1 MLRLENIIKIYETGD
16 NRVVALNGVSIDFRK
31 NEFVSILGPSGCG
44 KTTMLNIIGGL
55 DQYTTG
61 DLIIDGVST
70 KHYTDA
76 DWDSYRNH
84 SIGFVFQN
92 YNLIPHQT
100 VLKNVELALT
110 LSGVSKI
117 ERKKRAIEALER
129 VGLSDQVNKKP
140 NQLSGG
146 QMQRVAI
153 ARALVNNPEIL
164 LADEPT
170 GALDTQTSIQIM
182 EILKEIAKDK
192 LVIMVT
198 HNPDLA
204 LEYSTRIIK
213 VLDGKVIDDSNPYII
228 ENFETKVQTK
238 KQKKEKKVSMSFLT
252 ALSLSLNNLFTKK
265 ARTIMVAFAGSIGI
279 IGIALILSLSS
290 GFQMYIDKVQEDTLS
305 TYPLTIEKN
314 NVDMSSV
321 LESMVGKGQLEEHEL
336 DKIYS
341 NDIMLDMFSSV
352 MSQVYTNNLRE
363 FKQHIENDPE
373 FNEHV
378 NAISYTYAMNINVYA
393 ADTSGEVLK
402 VNPSTVFQ
410 DTLGSDIAGATGIMG
425 TSLNIWSEMLD
436 NQKLLDSQYDVIH
449 GSWPKNYNEVVL
461 VTNERNEITDYA
473 LYALGLKD
481 PSELDE
487 ILDKINKGE
496 DYVATP
502 SSFTYEDICNVKFKL
517 VLPADLYEDSNKD
530 GIYEDISQDETK
542 LKEKIN
548 QGEEIKVVGII
559 RPKEN
564 VAATSIAGTIAYLPS
579 LTQFVIA
586 ETDKCDVVIAQKEKP
601 NIDVFTGMPFVE
613 SKVDMEY
620 VEMWLSTM
628 PDDEKARY
636 ENIILMMGEEK
647 FLEMLNKE
655 LASKVNSYDSNMQK
669 FEAVDIDD
677 PMMISLYPIDFDGKD
692 YIEEYI
698 KDYNAKQV
706 EAGNENNEIKYTDYI
721 GILLSSVSTIVDAV
735 SYVLI
740 AFVSISLVVSSIMI
754 GVITYISVLERIKEI
769 GILRSIGA
777 SKKDIS
783 RIFNAETIIVGFA
796 AGFIGIMVTIF
807 LCLPI
812 NLIINGLAGI
822 GSIAK
827 LPIAGGIIL
836 VLISMLLTYIA
847 GLIPSRI
854 AAKKDPVEALRTE

>member
-341 NDIMLDMFSSV
+341 NDIMVDMFSSV
-352 MSQVYTNNLRE
+352 MSQVYTNNLRD

-373 FNEHV
+373 FNKHV

-402 VNPSTVFQ
+402 VNPSTIFQ

-517 VLPADLYEDSNKD
+517 VLPAELYEDSNKD
-530 GIYEDISQDETK
+530 GIYEDISEDETK

-548 QGEEIKVVGII
+548 KGEEIKVVGII

-564 VAATSIAGTIAYLPS
+564 VAATSITGTIAYLPS

-655 LASKVNSYDSNMQK
+655 LASKVNSFDRNMQK